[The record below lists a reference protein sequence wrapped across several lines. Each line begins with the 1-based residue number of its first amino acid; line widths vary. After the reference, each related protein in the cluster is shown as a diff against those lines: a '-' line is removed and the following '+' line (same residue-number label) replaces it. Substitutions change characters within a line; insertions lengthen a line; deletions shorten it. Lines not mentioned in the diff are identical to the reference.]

1 MNKRSFF
8 IVGKHAV
15 MEALKNPSRK
25 VLRIF
30 LTEESKK
37 NIHRES
43 QNQNLLKDI
52 KVYFKNGYFNNH
64 YGFCS
69 YYYFRKIL

>member
-15 MEALKNPSRK
+15 LEALKNQSRK
-25 VLRIF
+25 VLRVF

-43 QNQNLLKDI
+43 QKQNLLKDI
-52 KVYFKNGYFNNH
+52 KVYLEIKKN
-64 YGFCS
+64 
-69 YYYFRKIL
+69 

>member
-15 MEALKNPSRK
+15 IAALKNNDRK
-25 VLRIF
+25 VLKIF

-37 NIHRES
+37 TIHRES
-43 QNQNLLKDI
+43 QKKNLLKEV
-52 KVYFKNGYFNNH
+52 KVFFKSKKN
-64 YGFCS
+64 
-69 YYYFRKIL
+69 

>member
-1 MNKRSFF
+1 MNKKSFF

-15 MEALKNPSRK
+15 IAALKNPQRK

-37 NIHRES
+37 IIHRTNER
-43 QNQNLLKDI
+43 QNLLKDI
-52 KVYFKNGYFNNH
+52 KIFY
-64 YGFCS
+64 
-69 YYYFRKIL
+69 KIQRRSKTEI